1 MVEHTPGPWI
11 VGYAD
16 SGKPYIVADHGK
28 RWNDPTICRLYED
41 ITPEGSMTGPGW
53 CLEAFDNAEANARL
67 IAAAPDMMTLL
78 QKYITVLESDDKEAL
93 TKLLQ
98 ETRDVIEEIKG
109 S

>member
-11 VGYAD
+11 VGYAA

-28 RWNDPTICRLYED
+28 RWNNPTICHLYDD
-41 ITPEGSMTGPGW
+41 ITPEGSVTIEPW
-53 CLEAFDNAEANARL
+53 LEAFDNAEANARVV
-67 IAAAPDMMTLL
+67 AAAPDMMTLL
-78 QKYITVLESDDKEAL
+78 QKLTVLESDDKEAL

-98 ETRDVIEEIKG
+98 ETRDVIEKIKG

>member
-11 VGYAD
+11 VGYAA

-28 RWNDPTICRLYED
+28 RWNNPTICHLYED
-41 ITPEGSMTGPGW
+41 VTPEGSVTIEPW
-53 CLEAFDNAEANARL
+53 LEAFDNAEANARVV
-67 IAAAPDMMTLL
+67 AAAPEMLAIL
-78 QKYITVLESDDKEAL
+78 EKYVTVLESDDKEAL

>member
-1 MVEHTPGPWI
+1 MVEYTPGPWI

-28 RWNDPTICRLYED
+28 RWDNPTICHLYED
-41 ITPEGSMTGPGW
+41 VTPEGSVTIEPW
-53 CLEAFDNAEANARL
+53 LEAFDNAEANARL